1 MKQNGFIIIR
11 KCDIAKC
18 SPAKITKS
26 KIMKTR
32 KANLKYND
40 ANNHLSIERKL

>member
-1 MKQNGFIIIR
+1 MPRIDMRQNRFTIIR

-18 SPAKITKS
+18 GPAKITK
-26 KIMKTR
+26 KTR

-40 ANNHLSIERKL
+40 TNKRS